1 MCLYACYE
9 AATVPGKQMSIDLV
23 TLNERHLLEEM
34 LHFLNA
40 YNLHCSVYVVPR
52 LWDIFL
58 GKLSKSA
65 SLEEILSFQNSFFA
79 DTMAQC
85 FLPDP
90 EFMDLLSNLVTVIQ
104 NFTTDEVVI
113 IFIDWDMFS
122 PDSIYLF
129 TGN

>member
-1 MCLYACYE
+1 
-9 AATVPGKQMSIDLV
+9 MSTDLV
-23 TLNERHLLEEM
+23 TINERRLLEEM

-58 GKLSKSA
+58 DKLSKSA

-90 EFMDLLSNLVTVIQ
+90 EFMDLLSNLVTIIH
-104 NFTTDEVVI
+104 NFATGEVVRFVSGFDLSDKMKI
-113 IFIDWDMFS
+113 
-122 PDSIYLF
+122 
-129 TGN
+129 